1 MNKAKYVV
9 KQGCRIGFSG
19 MIHEAGSVIELD
31 YEEAKKISEY
41 IIPARQTEIKKSDN
55 RKTNRSGR

>member
-1 MNKAKYVV
+1 
-9 KQGCRIGFSG
+9 

-31 YEEAKKISEY
+31 DDEAKKISEY
-41 IIPARQTEIKKSDN
+41 IIPARQIETKKSDN